1 MGTSSPTRKLTVSGD
16 STFIHNPIN
25 SLTSSVQGYGDVVTF
40 GTGSLTAGTLCYY
53 TTGGAWTLADADST
67 STSTGLLGIALG
79 TSATTNGVLIRGYVR
94 SSTYTATTGQILY
107 VSQTAGSITATPPST
122 SGKVVRILGY
132 HIDTNTDTMYFD
144 PSKDWL
150 EL

>member
-1 MGTSSPTRKLTVSGD
+1 MTIKRNIGSRNWTMIFLFFVSINQVFAQNLD
-16 STFIHNPIN
+16 IDLLDKIN
-25 SLTSSVQGYGDVVTF
+25 S
-40 GTGSLTAGTLCYY
+40 
-53 TTGGAWTLADADST
+53 
-67 STSTGLLGIALG
+67 
-79 TSATTNGVLIRGYVR
+79 SATTNGVLIRGYVR